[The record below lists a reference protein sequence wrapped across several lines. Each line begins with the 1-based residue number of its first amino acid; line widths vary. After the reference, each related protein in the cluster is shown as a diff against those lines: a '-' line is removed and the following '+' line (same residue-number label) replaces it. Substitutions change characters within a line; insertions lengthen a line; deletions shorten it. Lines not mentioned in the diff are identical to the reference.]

1 MIISMKYAPQLD
13 WYTYISTSGSNGC
26 ISFKIIR
33 TFLTRIAQGQVYL
46 TISKIQNKRRPN
58 LYYLKEYSTLFIY
71 L

>member
-1 MIISMKYAPQLD
+1 MIISMKYVPQLD
-13 WYTYISTSGSNGC
+13 WYTYIIKSGSDSS

-33 TFLTRIAQGQVYL
+33 YFLTRIAKGQVYL